1 MTGTPPPAVVAALE
15 LLDHN
20 VWHIS
25 SVPGLITVTRRW
37 PDGSVDTLLM
47 IGSTGNAH
55 GRRDDPSGQPVWKLD
70 GPADTVAAALNALET
85 P

>member
-1 MTGTPPPAVVAALE
+1 VVAALE

-20 VWHIS
+20 LWNIS
-25 SVPGLITVTRRW
+25 SVPGLITVTRRR

-55 GRRDDPSGQPVWKLD
+55 GRRDDPSGRPVWKLD
-70 GPADTVAAALNALET
+70 GPADTVATVSNALEM